1 MTATI
6 QDCTTDDLRTSPN
19 SKMFLRSFWYRL
31 VQASAVSSEEMH
43 IYTLSRCFCHHHQLH
58 LPAVASFLLR
68 ASLLRQSNAS
78 ILELLSEALSRP
90 LFIPVVKMCIYDGFA
105 SPTRDCSLPAVSIG
119 LTCLDHHIAP
129 LSITMVQWKT
139 LCGRW
144 HVRMYIETRLAPA
157 AESNMLFMHSVLIIS
172 LAVQLLPPAHSFGFR
187 VLHAASLPAGS
198 SLAGQQ
204 PGSVWQRRLAC
215 HCSAVLSIYPRRPC
229 KGQATDQSGAS
240 PAPTWLLTHGRGC
253 CSPHSY
259 TWHSLLRCTPGLEC
273 QQSTR
278 ESAQLHLACRHR
290 PHIARSCR
298 RKQSIMH
305 HATCI

>member
-1 MTATI
+1 MGDVHRKRGSQDERLTRNLAPDRFAYISDSTYTEAQVVEMTATI

-31 VQASAVSSEEMH
+31 VQASVVSSEEMH

-58 LPAVASFLLR
+58 LPAVAPFLLR

-139 LCGRW
+139 LLRQVACT
-144 HVRMYIETRLAPA
+144 HVYRDKACTC
-157 AESNMLFMHSVLIIS
+157 S
-172 LAVQLLPPAHSFGFR
+172 R
-187 VLHAASLPAGS
+187 VKSALHALCSDHQSGCAASSSS
-198 SLAGQQ
+198 SLF
-204 PGSVWQRRLAC
+204 W
-215 HCSAVLSIYPRRPC
+215 I
-229 KGQATDQSGAS
+229 
-240 PAPTWLLTHGRGC
+240 
-253 CSPHSY
+253 
-259 TWHSLLRCTPGLEC
+259 
-273 QQSTR
+273 
-278 ESAQLHLACRHR
+278 
-290 PHIARSCR
+290 
-298 RKQSIMH
+298 
-305 HATCI
+305 